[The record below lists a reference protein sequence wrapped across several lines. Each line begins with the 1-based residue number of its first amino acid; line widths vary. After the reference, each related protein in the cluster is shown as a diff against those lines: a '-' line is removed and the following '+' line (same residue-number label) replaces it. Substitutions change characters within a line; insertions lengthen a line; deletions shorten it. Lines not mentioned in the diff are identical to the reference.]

1 MIKVDFGNLIRQLLP
16 WYKRTPVRMALL
28 SGFLSPLRLLFND
41 FTNWCGQVRR
51 RVNVTSQVALLEGY
65 LSDKVGRPVSIRIE
79 TFDDGL
85 VEVYLEIEGL
95 ENTMSMSLLDE
106 EQCRLIDIPL
116 YGELRENFGDVDF
129 IIYVPNDIDIEQIR
143 AEVERY
149 RQAGTRY
156 KIIQMI

>member
-1 MIKVDFGNLIRQLLP
+1 MIKVDFGNLVKQLLP
-16 WYKRTPVRMALL
+16 WYKRMPVRMALL
-28 SGFLSPLRLLFND
+28 GGFLSPLGLLFNN
-41 FTNWCGQVRR
+41 FISWCGQVRR
-51 RVNVTSQVALLEGY
+51 RVNVTSQVVLLEGY
-65 LSDKVGRPVSIRIE
+65 LSDKIGRPVSIRIE

-95 ENTMSMSLLDE
+95 ENTMSMPLAGE
-106 EQCRLIDIPL
+106 EPRRLIDIPL

-129 IIYVPNDIDIEQIR
+129 IIYVPDDVDVEQIK